1 MHMHESSGFPP
12 TIERRRERESEREIF
27 NDACCV
33 DFVEEMEVFDCVLK
47 GLINICFAPK

>member
-12 TIERRRERESEREIF
+12 TIERRKERERESEREIF

-33 DFVEEMEVFDCVLK
+33 DFV
-47 GLINICFAPK
+47 